1 MKPIHLTFIVF
12 FTDPTKKES
21 TTYKDFKREL
31 RTIIRG
37 LKNTYNKD
45 KSRKASKENIY
56 GIKLKQLNPK

>member
-45 KSRKASKENIY
+45 KSRKASKENI
-56 GIKLKQLNPK
+56 N